1 MSKNYF
7 IGDCH
12 FSHND
17 IHKKFRTNFSSD
29 EEHDNIIYENIMACA
44 GKRNQLWLLGD
55 VFFKSDSFWRL
66 DEFSK
71 HFQNVNYLLGNHCNT
86 GISKYAAQLDNVHI
100 FGIQSKYGMWISHA
114 PVHPD
119 ELRGR
124 VSVHGHTHNIL
135 MLDINKEIDKRYYC
149 VSCEQVDYRPISLA
163 QIKEERG
170 WK

>member
-1 MSKNYF
+1 MSTNYF

-29 EEHDNIIYENIMACA
+29 EEHDNVIYENIMSCA

-55 VFFKSDSFWRL
+55 IFFKPESFWRL

-71 HFQNVNYLLGNHCNT
+71 YFQNVNYVLGNHCHT
-86 GISKYAAQLDNVHI
+86 SVSKYAAQFDNVHI
-100 FGIQSKYGMWISHA
+100 FGIQSKYGFWISHA

-124 VSVHGHTHNIL
+124 TCLHGHTHNVL
-135 MLDINKEIDKRYYC
+135 MLDSNGEIDKRYIC
-149 VSCEQVDYRPISLA
+149 VSCEQVDYKPITLE
-163 QIKEERG
+163 QIKGRI
-170 WK
+170 K